1 MGWAHN
7 LSHVWGGYPFLTFIH
22 LQANTPPLTE
32 LRYNIVMNNI
42 VSFKSELVSKVID
55 AIFNTDLTF
64 SEVTQLSNVSNE
76 FDFFSEVQ
84 KTAEKVVG
92 DFIIKNFKFIKEGR
106 IIYSPEGL
114 ATKVMDLLWNKH
126 AW

>member
-1 MGWAHN
+1 MSIPADH
-7 LSHVWGGYPFLTFIH
+7 
-22 LQANTPPLTE
+22 TE

-42 VSFKSELVSKVID
+42 VSFKTQLVSDTID
-55 AIFNTDLTF
+55 AIFNGDLTY
-64 SEVTQLSNVSNE
+64 SVLTQLSNVSKE
-76 FDFFSEVQ
+76 FDFFGEVE

-114 ATKVMDLLWNKH
+114 AKKVVDLLWNKH
-126 AW
+126 A

>member
-1 MGWAHN
+1 
-7 LSHVWGGYPFLTFIH
+7 
-22 LQANTPPLTE
+22 
-32 LRYNIVMNNI
+32 MNNI

-55 AIFNTDLTF
+55 SIFNTDLTF
-64 SEVTQLSNVSNE
+64 SEVTQLSNVSKE

-126 AW
+126 A